1 MREGTEGVISLKDI
15 KPKVFEILLHFVY
28 ADELPKYSK
37 PNRRFVL
44 MKDEKRKKKKGST
57 RVGDLDDDGDSD
69 VSLSDLESD
78 SEDFDDNDDEEEED
92 RDEEFLNEESR
103 VTTTRHQDRC
113 KRIRRR
119 RRVRR
124 GFKSSIKAF
133 VN

>member
-37 PNRRFVL
+37 RAYRRFVL

-92 RDEEFLNEESR
+92 RDEEFLNEE
-103 VTTTRHQDRC
+103 
-113 KRIRRR
+113 RRYTYDET
-119 RRVRR
+119 
-124 GFKSSIKAF
+124 
-133 VN
+133 